1 MSVRPDILSVVT
13 WTPTDHDIAR
23 WRLRTQALVAPHAAS
38 AGDVV
43 QRLLAVQAENPAQSA
58 WAVAC
63 RTTEPDAQGLAGL
76 LDDGEVLR
84 THVLRPT
91 WHYAR
96 AADIGWLLDLTAPR
110 VRRTTLLGLRN
121 LGFDEVAIDELAA
134 VVLDALAGSPDR
146 TRDELAAALAAA
158 GHEPG
163 GQALMVLLV
172 DLELRQLVVSGR
184 PRDGV
189 HTYARFEDRVPA
201 PRRLDRDEALGEV
214 VRRYV
219 AGHGPVT
226 VADLVYW
233 ATLTVG
239 DVRRGLAAVQDDLAS
254 FEHDG
259 RTFWH
264 APDQEPPPRRA
275 GSPSAHLLQ
284 ILDEVYRGYQDS
296 RMVIDA
302 AGVVPRAR
310 EAATGMALFDGQMVA
325 MVKRTVTP
333 RRVRFVL
340 TPYDGR
346 PLADSELTALEQA
359 GARYGAFLG
368 TDAEVV
374 VG

>member
-1 MSVRPDILSVVT
+1 
-13 WTPTDHDIAR
+13 
-23 WRLRTQALVAPHAAS
+23 
-38 AGDVV
+38 V
-43 QRLLAVQAENPAQSA
+43 Q
-58 WAVAC
+58 
-63 RTTEPDAQGLAGL
+63 
-76 LDDGEVLR
+76 
-84 THVLRPT
+84 H
-91 WHYAR
+91 
-96 AADIGWLLDLTAPR
+96 
-110 VRRTTLLGLRN
+110 
-121 LGFDEVAIDELAA
+121 
-134 VVLDALAGSPDR
+134 
-146 TRDELAAALAAA
+146 
-158 GHEPG
+158 
-163 GQALMVLLV
+163 
-172 DLELRQLVVSGR
+172 
-184 PRDGV
+184 
-189 HTYARFEDRVPA
+189 
-201 PRRLDRDEALGEV
+201 
-214 VRRYV
+214 
-219 AGHGPVT
+219 
-226 VADLVYW
+226 
-233 ATLTVG
+233 
-239 DVRRGLAAVQDDLAS
+239 DLAC

-296 RMVIDA
+296 RMVIDD

-333 RRVRFVL
+333 SRVRFVL